1 MLNKIIIHRNN
12 WFVHP
17 FLVFDLSSERRKT
30 VQFILILIIALIF
43 STKGLK
49 TVSYFG
55 GIAQ

>member
-1 MLNKIIIHRNN
+1 MRRNN

-30 VQFILILIIALIF
+30 VQFILILIVILIF